1 MPPRAKYTKEQIRD
15 AAYEMVREEGFER
28 LSARNLA
35 SRLGM
40 STAPIFT
47 AFSGIDELQKEVK
60 NKAWELY
67 CHYIDEGIKL
77 EIPFK
82 GAGLMYIKFAKDEPN
97 LFKMLFMNG
106 NGEVPLTHYFPSGD
120 KVNEPVVRENVK
132 NSYGL
137 NEEKA
142 KKLYNHLSVYVHG
155 IAVMEAHGNCVF
167 TDEDISRMLSEV
179 FKSLINGGVL

>member
-15 AAYEMVREEGFER
+15 AAYEMVRKEGFGK

-35 SRLGM
+35 AELGM

-47 AFSGIDELQKEVK
+47 AFSGIDELQKEVH
-60 NKAWELY
+60 NKAWNLY
-67 CHYIDEGIKL
+67 CDYFNRGMEAP
-77 EIPFK
+77 IPFK
-82 GAGLMYIKFAKDEPN
+82 GAGLMYIKFAKEEPN

-155 IAVMEAHGNCVF
+155 IAVMEAQGNCVF
-167 TDEDISRMLSEV
+167 TDEDINLMISEV